1 MEDHLSYL
9 RDEGRVALMK
19 DGLLLDEDTES
30 ELGGEVRIADVD
42 GIEHVEDGTGA
53 LLVELL
59 GREVEEAQSKDRV
72 TVAIVVVSPIDC
84 LHSTLKVRSIEHTA
98 MQQPLDS

>member
-1 MEDHLSYL
+1 
-9 RDEGRVALMK
+9 MK

-30 ELGGEVRIADVD
+30 ELGGEVGIADVD
-42 GIEHVEDGTGA
+42 GLEHVEDGTGA

-59 GREVEEAQSKDRV
+59 GREVEEAQREDRV

-84 LHSTLKVRSIEHTA
+84 LHGTLKVRSIEHAA
-98 MQQPLDS
+98 MTLD